1 MHRILLLLSE
11 MLHSCLLILKS
22 KQTCIFFFDTSH
34 LCCLT
39 EELNALMICHHITC
53 YYSKYD
59 AVMKMQYIL
68 FYKPDFCHA
77 FCLDFSL
84 LTRCYCWTNSPNISY
99 AMSRLLTFKLPLLT
113 YIWSQNVRT
122 TRGLH
127 STQLSF
133 SPCRFLGL
141 GDPRYARGLTT
152 NNVCLSVC
160 KCHKTPEIKRKRL
173 DSSTHL

>member
-1 MHRILLLLSE
+1 
-11 MLHSCLLILKS
+11 
-22 KQTCIFFFDTSH
+22 
-34 LCCLT
+34 
-39 EELNALMICHHITC
+39 MICHHITC
-53 YYSKYD
+53 YYSKDD

-77 FCLDFSL
+77 FRLDFFSPHSL
-84 LTRCYCWTNSPNISY
+84 LRCTNSPNISY

-113 YIWSQNVRT
+113 YDIWSQNVRT

-141 GDPRYARGLTT
+141 VDPRYARGLTT

-160 KCHKTPEIKRKRL
+160 VNAIKHQRL
-173 DSSTHL
+173 KEKDLT